1 MEGKKN
7 LLTWLKAATLQLSQ
21 KLSGYIQHF
30 RSKFPKGLKAIKLA
44 AYSFIVMLLLGL
56 VFVMSVY
63 WGAFGKLPDYAELKN
78 IRNSTASEV
87 YSADGDIL
95 GKYFIENRVNAS
107 LEEIAPQLIDA
118 LIATEDARFF
128 RHRGVDFRAYLRV
141 FFRTVLLMDE
151 SGGGGSTISQQLA
164 KNLYKR
170 KSYGVLTIPVNKT
183 KEVLTARRLERLYTK
198 EELLNMYLNT
208 VPFGG
213 NIFGVKV
220 ASRRFFD
227 KAPHELDVQEA
238 ALLVGMLKAPSYY
251 NPVRHPQRA
260 QGRRNTVLAQMD
272 RYDYLENKELDSLQR
287 LPLQLA
293 PYSREDNNQGLA
305 TYFREHLRLE
315 LEDILADYRKPDGS
329 RYNLYTDGLKIYTSI
344 DARMQHYAEQAVE
357 DHMPELQKQFYDNWG
372 KRSPWPRDLLED
384 AVSKS
389 DRYQQLKAAGASQ
402 EEMDSVF
409 ARPVNMTIFD
419 WEKGEV
425 EVRMSPIDSVRH
437 YTALLHTGMMA
448 VEPSSGRIKVW
459 IGGIDHKYFQ
469 YDHVKSKRQVG
480 SIFKPVVFAQAL
492 RNGMMPCQYTYN
504 DRISYA
510 EYNNW
515 SPRNAD
521 GQYGGVYS
529 MEGAL
534 SQSVNVVAVEM
545 LLRGGI
551 ESVRKLAVDLGME
564 GPVPPVP
571 AIGLG
576 AVDASLME
584 MMKVYGTF
592 ANQGKR
598 PILHYLDRIETSDG
612 KIVVA
617 FDQPGVESFP
627 KVLSPEESNVM
638 NEMLKGVVAG
648 GTATALRTRYGV
660 YNMAAKTGTAQDQ
673 SDGWFVGYS
682 PDLVVGA
689 WVGAE
694 SPKIHFRTLRAGQ
707 GSKTALPIVGS
718 FLNKVYKAPA
728 FKSITKARFSP
739 PSDSMQMMMDCPP
752 YLEEMPLVMEYLQDY
767 EENPGFINRVYDELL
782 PQFDIES
789 IRMKRQRNRESQV
802 EYIERMKAY
811 NERLKRREAR
821 RRARQQQRN
830 ESDDGGFLFFN

>member
-7 LLTWLKAATLQLSQ
+7 LLTRLKAATLQLSQ

-30 RSKFPKGLKAIKLA
+30 RSKFPKGFKTIKLA

-170 KSYGVLTIPVNKT
+170 KSYGILTIPVNKT

-227 KAPHELDVQEA
+227 KAPQELDVQEA

-272 RYDYLENKELDSLQR
+272 RYGYLENKELDSLQR

-344 DARMQHYAEQAVE
+344 DARMQRYAEQAVE
-357 DHMPELQKQFYDNWG
+357 DHMPELQQQFYDNWG

-389 DRYQQLKAAGASQ
+389 ERYQQLKAAGASQ
-402 EEMDSVF
+402 EEMDSIF

-419 WEKGEV
+419 WENGEV
-425 EVRMSPIDSVRH
+425 EVKMSPIDSIRH
-437 YTALLHTGMMA
+437 YTALLHSGMMA
-448 VEPSSGRIKVW
+448 VEPSSGKIKVW

-480 SIFKPVVFAQAL
+480 SIFKPVVFTQAL

-551 ESVRKLAVDLGME
+551 ESVRKLAIDLGME

-584 MMKVYGTF
+584 MMKVYSTF

-598 PILHYLDRIETSDG
+598 PTLHYLDRIETSDG

-617 FDQPGVESFP
+617 FDQPGVEAFP
-627 KVLSPEESNVM
+627 KVLSSKESNVM

-648 GTATALRTRYGV
+648 GTATALRTQYGV
-660 YNMAAKTGTAQDQ
+660 YNMAGKTGTSQDQ
-673 SDGWFVGYS
+673 SDGWFVAYS

-707 GSKTALPIVGS
+707 GSKTALPIVGN
-718 FLNKVYKAPA
+718 FLNKVYKDPA
-728 FKSITKARFSP
+728 FKSITKARFTP
-739 PSDSMQMMMDCPP
+739 PSDSMQIMMDCPP

-767 EENPGFINRVYDELL
+767 EENPGFINRVYDKLL

-789 IRMKRQRNRESQV
+789 IRMKRQRNRESQA

-821 RRARQQQRN
+821 RRARQQRN
-830 ESDDGGFLFFN
+830 ESDNGGFLFFN